1 MNKENAKKIV
11 ESALDVGFDDN
22 SFKIFISNLLKTPD
36 LSEKPVRY
44 ENINEQFRA
53 VISECLI
60 LGQYKDDQKN
70 QLDILKITL
79 HTESSLDKAR
89 TTQRNFIAHYLK
101 YSSSDAAVVAFIT
114 PESPD
119 WRFSLVKLEYI
130 VEVENSK
137 LKAKDEVTP
146 AKRWS
151 FLVGKNEG
159 CHTAKS
165 RFVPLLES
173 ELKPNL
179 EEIQNAFNIEQVTD
193 EFYRKYKDLFLTMKE
208 ELDALLSK
216 DQVLNEDFQSKNI
229 KTEDFAK
236 KTLGQLAFIYFLQKK
251 GWFGV
256 KHKEKWGTGS
266 KNFLRDLFNDRKKY
280 GNNFFNDVLEWFFY
294 EALSQDRGSD
304 SIYSRFNCRIP
315 FLNGGLFEPM
325 NGYSWETTNIFLDDG
340 LFSNN
345 NETAEGDTG
354 NGILDIFDRYN
365 FTVNESEPLEKE
377 VAVDPEMLGKVF
389 ENLLGVNDRKSKGAF
404 YTPREIVHFI
414 CQESLALYLNNELK
428 ERVSVEDLRIFIT
441 TGAIE
446 NIKSFSKE
454 IDDLIKNVKICD
466 PAVGSGA
473 FPLGMLN
480 EIVKA
485 RQVLNN
491 HLKNPVSKYQLK
503 LDAISNSLYGVDLDS
518 GAIEI
523 AKLRMWLSLA
533 VDEDEPRP
541 LPNLDHK
548 LMQGNSLVSKF
559 YGEEPFDDDFLTNLK
574 ASNNKEAKILKDLNE
589 IRSEYLKKIKNN
601 QIIPKQKNEYDKK
614 INQLEKILKEL
625 NSNFDKKD
633 NLNLFEDQNTEVAN
647 LKIIDLK
654 NKVRSYLGMTNRT
667 EKERLKKEIDTIK
680 WDLIELSL
688 TGENDKE
695 YLSSIHELR
704 KKNEKPFFIWKL
716 EFNEVFTEK
725 EGFDIVIGNPPYVQI
740 QKFSQS
746 IIQDKLQDEGFETFS
761 KTGDLYCLFYERGIT
776 LLRDKG
782 VLSFITSNKWL
793 KTGYGEKLRE
803 LFLRYNPKLLLNLG
817 PNVFTSATVDTNII
831 FIEKSEYQN
840 SFFANYISSEFEN
853 YADFYKSIVTDL
865 KKLENL
871 TSAPWAIMSE
881 AQQELK
887 LKIENTGTP
896 LKKLN
901 VKINR
906 GILTGLTKAFI
917 IDESKRNELITKN
930 KNNLD
935 IIKPLLRGKNI
946 SKYNFSF
953 KNNYLLMT
961 GFDIDIPNLYPEI
974 YEHLLKYE
982 KKAKARDDQGRNWY
996 NLRACSYYDDFD
1008 KTKII
1013 WPDIATEPS
1022 FTIVPREYYLNNT
1035 AYILTSDKNLYY
1047 ILGILNSKLLKWFY
1061 PLISTDLGKNGSRYI
1076 MQFME
1081 NIPIPDIT
1089 TSNSNAVASIEEL
1102 VMKII
1107 NVPSSDFSLAAEE
1120 EINKIV
1126 YTLFDLTDDE
1136 IQIITG

>member
-1 MNKENAKKIV
+1 MDKKTAKKIV
-11 ESALDVGFDDN
+11 ESALNDKFNDEN
-22 SFKIFISNLLKTPD
+22 FYPFISNFFKTANI
-36 LSEKPVRY
+36 LEKKESIEV
-44 ENINEQFRA
+44 NEQFKA
-53 VISECLI
+53 VIAHCYRIGKYIDEE
-60 LGQYKDDQKN
+60 KN
-70 QLDILKITL
+70 QIDILKVELASDHSI
-79 HTESSLDKAR
+79 DKAR
-89 TTQRNFIAHYLK
+89 TTQRNFISNCLK
-101 YSSSDAAVVAFIT
+101 KLSADAAIVAFIT
-114 PESPD
+114 PQSND
-119 WRFSLVKLEYI
+119 WRFSLVKHEHI
-130 VEVENSK
+130 IAIENEK
-137 LKAKDEVTP
+137 IITKDEITP

-159 CHTAKS
+159 CHTAIS
-165 RFVPLLES
+165 RFVPILES
-173 ELKPNL
+173 EIKPNL
-179 EEIQNAFNIEQVTD
+179 AEIQNAFNIEQVTD
-193 EFYRKYKDLFLTMKE
+193 EFYSKYKDLFLTMKE
-208 ELDALLSK
+208 ELDALLSN
-216 DQVLNEDFQSKNI
+216 DGVLNEDFKSKNI

-266 KNFLRDLFNDRKKY
+266 KSFLRDLFVDRKKY

-304 SIYSRFNCRIP
+304 SIYSKFSCRIP

-325 NGYSWETTNIFLDDG
+325 NGYSWETTNILLNDE
-340 LFSNN
+340 LFSNDKV
-345 NETAEGDTG
+345 TAEGDVG

-414 CQESLALYLNNELK
+414 CQESLVLYLYSELK
-428 ERVSVEDLRIFIT
+428 ERLSIDDLRIFIT
-441 TGAIE
+441 TGAVE

-485 RQVLNN
+485 RQAVNN
-491 HLKNPVSKYQLK
+491 YLKSPTSKYQLK
-503 LDAISNSLYGVDLDS
+503 FDAISNSLYGVDLDS

-559 YGEEPFDDDFLTNLK
+559 YGTELFDDDFLINLK
-574 ASNNKEAKILKDLNE
+574 ASNSRETKILKDLDEIRAEYLRKIKDNE
-589 IRSEYLKKIKNN
+589 IVT
-601 QIIPKQKNEYDKK
+601 KQKNEYDKQ
-614 INQLEKILKEL
+614 ITQLEKILKEI

-633 NLNLFEDQNTEVAN
+633 NLNLFEDKNTEIAN

-654 NKVRSYLGMTNRT
+654 NKVKSYLGLSNRS
-667 EKERLKKEIDTIK
+667 EKEKLKKEIDSIK

-688 TGENDKE
+688 AEEDDKE
-695 YLSSIHELR
+695 YLNSIYELR
-704 KKNEKPFFIWKL
+704 AKNEKPFFIWEL

-746 IIQDKLQDEGFETFS
+746 VIQDKLQDEGFETFS
-761 KTGDLYCLFYERGIT
+761 KTGDLYCLFYERGVN
-776 LLRDKG
+776 LLKEKG
-782 VLSFITSNKWL
+782 VLAFITSNKWL
-793 KTGYGEKLRE
+793 KTGYGEKLRG
-803 LFLRYNPKLLLNLG
+803 LFLRYNPKLLINLG
-817 PNVFTSATVDTNII
+817 PNVFSSATVDTNII
-831 FIEKSEYQN
+831 FVEKSEYKN
-840 SFFANYISSEFEN
+840 NFFANYISAEFES
-853 YADFYKSIVTDL
+853 YTDFYKSISTDL

-881 AQQELK
+881 SEQELK

-896 LKKLN
+896 LKRLD

-906 GILTGLTKAFI
+906 GVLTGLTEAFI
-917 IDESKRNELITKN
+917 IDENKRNELISKN
-930 KNNLD
+930 KRNAE

-946 SKYNFSF
+946 CKYNFNF

-961 GFDIDIPNLYPEI
+961 GFDIDIPSLYPDI
-974 YEHLLKYE
+974 YEHLLE
-982 KKAKARDDQGRNWY
+982 FENAAKARDDQGRNWY
-996 NLRACSYYDDFD
+996 NLRACSYYDEFD

-1022 FTIVPREYYLNNT
+1022 FTIASNEYYLNNT
-1035 AYILTSDKNLYY
+1035 AYILTTDKNLYY

-1076 MQFME
+1076 MQFMQ

-1089 TSNSNAVASIEEL
+1089 NKNSSLVNKLEEL

-1107 NVPSSDFSLAAEE
+1107 NVPLSEVTLAIEE

-1126 YTLFDLTDDE
+1126 YTLFDLSSEE
-1136 IQIITG
+1136 IQIINS